1 MLLSKLKESHPRDT
15 EAGDD
20 ESDEII
26 HDLANVRFEIS
37 LCYDGAPVSRNGPYW
52 TSRENILELIELY
65 SRNKVSVVI
74 SDQKIFLFI

>member
-37 LCYDGAPVSRNGPYW
+37 LCYDGAPVSRNDPDLLDLQGEHF
-52 TSRENILELIELY
+52 RID
-65 SRNKVSVVI
+65 RAV
-74 SDQKIFLFI
+74 Q